1 MKSLHGIISKDN
13 EEEVFSSSATSF
25 IQIQNYENGVS
36 AKELIQS
43 FMKGHLAG
51 CPNWG
56 TI

>member
-25 IQIQNYENGVS
+25 IQIQNYKNGVS

-43 FMKGHLAG
+43 FIEG
-51 CPNWG
+51 PSSWVS
-56 TI
+56 